1 MRKDYQ
7 RPKKALKV
15 LLETADGKTVE
26 TELMVFQDESLSD
39 VMNGRAEFV
48 EVRDAAG
55 KSSLVAKSFIR
66 RVFQKADDQP
76 QTPDAAGLGKLRL
89 HAQDPYLIL
98 DVATSANDEDVR
110 NAYLKLVRAY
120 HPDKLASMEL
130 PPAILD
136 YGEEI
141 LKKINA
147 AYEAIMFKRRKPGSA
162 A

>member
-1 MRKDYQ
+1 MRNDYQ

-15 LLETADGKTVE
+15 LLETADGKSVE
-26 TELMVFQDESLSD
+26 SELMMFHSETLADA
-39 VMNGRAEFV
+39 MNSPIAFLEL
-48 EVRDAAG
+48 RDAAG
-55 KSSLVAKSFIR
+55 KSSLIAKSFIQR
-66 RVFQKADDQP
+66 IFPKADDEP
-76 QTPDAAGLGKLRL
+76 AAGEEPDLGRVRL

-98 DVATSANDEDVR
+98 DIPVSASDDDVR

-120 HPDKLASMEL
+120 HPDKLASMDL

-147 AYEAIMFKRRKPGSA
+147 AYELIMFKRRKPDSA